1 LVRRK
6 QRKNKKGE
14 GRTKKRRRKGKK
26 KKKKLGE
33 IRIRFHILSHPLSI
47 TPSGLRQKEEEK
59 EIKQEGRIR

>member
-26 KKKKLGE
+26 KKKLGE
-33 IRIRFHILSHPLSI
+33 IRIKFHILSHPLSI